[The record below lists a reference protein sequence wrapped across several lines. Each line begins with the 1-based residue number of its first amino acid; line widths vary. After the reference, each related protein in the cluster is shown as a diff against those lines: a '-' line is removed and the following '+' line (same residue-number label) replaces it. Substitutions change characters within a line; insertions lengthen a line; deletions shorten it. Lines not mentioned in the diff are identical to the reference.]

1 MFTKRRVLIVL
12 TALVL
17 VIAAAANAFAS
28 TYVGNAH
35 THKFHYEWCRYVD
48 RMNDS
53 NKIYF
58 EDREDAIDQGYVPC
72 KVCQP

>member
-35 THKFHYEWCRYVD
+35 TKKFHSASRT
-48 RMNDS
+48 MS
-53 NKIYF
+53 SK
-58 EDREDAIDQGYVPC
+58 A
-72 KVCQP
+72 